1 MNVKFTHGEWR
12 VEVED
17 GDITG
22 EGEGVPVGVLDVRGG
37 DDDLLG
43 GLADGLVVG
52 AGRDLDAVGAVG
64 AVGGRDDGV
73 LVEDVSAAH
82 VQRVDEQEDQV
93 GVRVGHGL
101 LATNNPA
108 GAPGGVLGHHVGV
121 QDDTVLQGG
130 GVRLPRRE

>member
-1 MNVKFTHGEWR
+1 MKFTHGEWR

-82 VQRVDEQEDQV
+82 VKAVNEEENKV
-93 GVRVGHGL
+93 GIGIRGGFGP
-101 LATNNPA
+101 ANNPA
-108 GAPGGVLGHHVGV
+108 RATLGVLGHHVGV

-130 GVRLPRRE
+130 GVRLPRK